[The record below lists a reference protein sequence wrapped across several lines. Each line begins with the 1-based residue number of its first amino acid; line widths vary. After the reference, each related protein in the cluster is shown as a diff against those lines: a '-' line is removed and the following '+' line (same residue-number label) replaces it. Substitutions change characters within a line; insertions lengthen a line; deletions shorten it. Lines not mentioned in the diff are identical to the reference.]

1 MPSPALQFL
10 TPAWFS
16 VVMGLAGLA
25 FAWLRAE
32 ALLGELAFWLSRGL
46 AALAALVFVVLLLA
60 SALRWQRHH
69 SAWVEDLRHPVRHAF
84 VATIPVS
91 LLLLTALGQLL
102 LGASAW
108 LGALWWLASLLQ
120 LAASLFVLGRWLA
133 PVSGPAAAPGGLWPS
148 VTPLLLIAVVGNVV
162 APLGGVGLGYADWA
176 TVQLGIGIFF
186 WPLLVGLLLVR
197 RFSHGP
203 LADRLL
209 PAWFIL
215 LAPPS
220 VVGLALLQLGA
231 PAALVNAVWGVA
243 LFTLLWLLPLL
254 RRIAGQPFGMAHWG
268 LSFPLAAFS
277 GLSLALGRSGAVVL
291 LAITSL
297 VIGWL
302 ALATWRGLRS
312 GSLLAPE
319 PVAQIQPQAS

>member
-1 MPSPALQFL
+1 MPPNALQFL

-25 FAWLRAE
+25 FAWQWAE
-32 ALLGELAFWLSRGL
+32 GLLGPLAYWLARGL
-46 AALAALVFVVLLLA
+46 AGLAGLVFVALLSA

-69 SAWVEDLRHPVRHAF
+69 SAWVEDLRHPVRHAL
-84 VATIPVS
+84 VAAIPTS
-91 LLLLTALGQLL
+91 LLLLIGLAQLL

-133 PVSGPAAAPGGLWPS
+133 PTDGPAAAPGGLWPS
-148 VTPLLLIAVVGNVV
+148 VTPLLLIAVVGNVA
-162 APLGGVGLGYADWA
+162 APLGGVGLGHANWA
-176 TVQLGIGIFF
+176 TAQLGIGLFF
-186 WPLLVGLLLVR
+186 WPLLTGLLLVR
-197 RFSHGP
+197 RLSHGP

-209 PAWFIL
+209 PTWFIA

-231 PAALVNAVWGVA
+231 PAALVQATWGLA

-254 RRIAGQPFGMAHWG
+254 RRIAGQPFGMAHWT

-277 GLSLALGRSGAVVL
+277 GLSLALERSAAVVL
-291 LAITSL
+291 LALTSL

-302 ALATWRGLRS
+302 ILATWRGLRS

-319 PVAQIQPQAS
+319 PVALIQAQAG